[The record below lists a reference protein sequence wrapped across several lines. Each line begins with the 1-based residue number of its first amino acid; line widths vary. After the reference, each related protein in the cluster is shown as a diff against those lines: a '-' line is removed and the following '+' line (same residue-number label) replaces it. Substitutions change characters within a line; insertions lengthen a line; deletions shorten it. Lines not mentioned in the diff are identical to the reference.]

1 MDDPTIINPKGIERI
16 VPISI
21 APMIIFKYFGV
32 NVATYHASK
41 GQGLPKHQ
49 HTYNHGTICHAGS
62 CIIRKAGKEMILTKK
77 TGLVDLA
84 ANEWHEIEA
93 LEDDTV
99 FQNIMDG
106 NALTYEELA

>member
-1 MDDPTIINPKGIERI
+1 MEDPTLI
-16 VPISI
+16 VPEGVEIHAPISI
-21 APMIIFKYFGV
+21 APSVIFKYLGV
-32 NVATYHASK
+32 NVSVYHAKK
-41 GQGLPKHQ
+41 GHGLPKHS

-62 CIIRKAGKEMILTKK
+62 CIIRKEGKEMVITKK

-99 FQNIMDG
+99 FQNIMHGD
-106 NALTYEELA
+106 ALTYEELA